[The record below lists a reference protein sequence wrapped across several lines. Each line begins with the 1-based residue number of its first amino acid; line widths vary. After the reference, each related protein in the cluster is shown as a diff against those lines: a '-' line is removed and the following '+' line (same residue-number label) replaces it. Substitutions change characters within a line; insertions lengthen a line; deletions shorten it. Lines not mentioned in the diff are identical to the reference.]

1 MKSKIAL
8 SAVLILGATS
18 GVFADVAE
26 NKLGD
31 IYPVP
36 AARQMM
42 NGHQAKAWTPAR
54 QTVVSQEKTFF
65 DRQTVNRF

>member
-1 MKSKIAL
+1 MLKSKIAI

-42 NGHQAKAWTPAR
+42 NGHQVRAWAPK
-54 QTVVSQEKTFF
+54 QTVSQEKVLF
-65 DRQTVNRF
+65 DRHTASRF